1 MRYIND
7 VTLSGK
13 IVDIEEVSYGVQ
25 SYFILQMSDD
35 EFIRIMCC
43 DDLSSALIDTI
54 SANTNVVVSGNLL
67 CCSTSDSDERYAL
80 VCADTIITEAG
91 EVYTIKEDI
100 DNILKR
106 ILRL

>member
-25 SYFILQMSDD
+25 SYFSLKLSDD
-35 EFIRIMCC
+35 EFIKIMCC
-43 DDLSSALIDTI
+43 DELSSALIDTI
-54 SANTNVVVSGNLL
+54 SENTNVVVSGNLL
-67 CCSTSDSDERYAL
+67 CCSTSDIDERYAL
-80 VCADTIITEAG
+80 ICADTIITEAG

>member
-13 IVDIEEVSYGVQ
+13 IVDIEEESYGVQ
-25 SYFILQMSDD
+25 SYCTLQMADD

-43 DDLSSALIDTI
+43 DELSSALIDTI

-67 CCSTSDSDERYAL
+67 CCSTSDIDERCAL

>member
-25 SYFILQMSDD
+25 SYFSLKLSDD
-35 EFIRIMCC
+35 EFIKIMCC
-43 DDLSSALIDTI
+43 DELSSALIDTI
-54 SANTNVVVSGNLL
+54 SANTDVVVSGNLL

-91 EVYTIKEDI
+91 EVYTIEEDI

-106 ILRL
+106 ILKL

>member
-13 IVDIEEVSYGVQ
+13 IIDIEEESYGIQ
-25 SYFILQMSDD
+25 SYCTLQMSDD
-35 EFIRIMCC
+35 EFIKIMCC
-43 DDLSSALIDTI
+43 DKLSSALIDSI
-54 SANTNVVVSGNLL
+54 PLNTEVVVSGNVL
-67 CCSTSDSDERYAL
+67 CCSSLDPDERYAL
-80 VCADTIITEAG
+80 ICADTIITDAG
-91 EVYTIKEDI
+91 KVYKIEEDI